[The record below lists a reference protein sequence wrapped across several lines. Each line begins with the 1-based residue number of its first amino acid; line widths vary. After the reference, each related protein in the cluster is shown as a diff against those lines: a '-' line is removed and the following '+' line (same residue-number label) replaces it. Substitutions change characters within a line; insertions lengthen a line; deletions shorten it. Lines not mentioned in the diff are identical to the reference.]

1 MFLFLLAEN
10 IINIKFSM
18 FFFHIQTPFI
28 YDDGKN
34 GDEIG
39 DQPNNNLVHKY
50 TVIQGNIFDKD
61 FWVSKMMI
69 INGGSSCDIGAWT
82 MEYDLEKIS
91 FLCSSLKITA
101 TAFLFCFNHN
111 YQ

>member
-1 MFLFLLAEN
+1 
-10 IINIKFSM
+10 M

-34 GDEIG
+34 GDEIV

-69 INGGSSCDIGAWT
+69 INGGSSCDIV
-82 MEYDLEKIS
+82 
-91 FLCSSLKITA
+91 
-101 TAFLFCFNHN
+101 CFVNQLHSDGVMN
-111 YQ
+111 NNCLRNTKFFGFRGLHVGGFH